1 MIKVTFSLKNRSIIR
16 GMSGLICA
24 CKDCGLLSY
33 RTGERKG
40 CPFCG
45 EKNIRPATYTV
56 FQSMRALLQPESSLR
71 KGKPDQGKKALGCS
85 AMGA

>member
-40 CPFCG
+40 CPCLTVPLY
-45 EKNIRPATYTV
+45 PAL
-56 FQSMRALLQPESSLR
+56 A
-71 KGKPDQGKKALGCS
+71 G
-85 AMGA
+85 